1 VCDIQKREKKERKWV
16 FCQGPGKDRV
26 DIGKIHLLAILLS
39 QGRDTGTG
47 FEIAFLYA
55 LLQV

>member
-1 VCDIQKREKKERKWV
+1 MCDIQTREEKERKEV
-16 FCQGPGKDRV
+16 FCQGPGKDCV
-26 DIGKIHLLAILLS
+26 NIGKIHLLAILLS

-47 FEIAFLYA
+47 LELAFLYP